1 MKKFLKEN
9 FATIV
14 LVVILLIFL
23 KGCGDSQRLIRME
36 KEIKI
41 ENELSA
47 KRYDELKNEYKSSKD
62 ELKLFVNEQITT
74 STNAIMGKKGSDV
87 IIQIPKDEKK

>member
-9 FATIV
+9 FTVIV
-14 LVVILLIFL
+14 LVVILLVFF

-41 ENELSA
+41 ERELEA
-47 KRYDELKNEYKSSKD
+47 KRYDELKLEYKSSKD
-62 ELKLFVNEQITT
+62 ELKIFINEQIST

-87 IIQIPKDEKK
+87 IIQMPKDEKK